1 MWSDQTCVRCVRNDF
16 DELKAN
22 ILLTLLWSTGEEGFS
37 EASEASERKGRGG
50 ADAEKADV
58 EPETDS
64 TFGPKYRRE
73 GGLEAV
79 LALRLIDSV

>member
-1 MWSDQTCVRCVRNDF
+1 MEYRW
-16 DELKAN
+16 
-22 ILLTLLWSTGEEGFS
+22 EGFS

-79 LALRLIDSV
+79 LALRFD